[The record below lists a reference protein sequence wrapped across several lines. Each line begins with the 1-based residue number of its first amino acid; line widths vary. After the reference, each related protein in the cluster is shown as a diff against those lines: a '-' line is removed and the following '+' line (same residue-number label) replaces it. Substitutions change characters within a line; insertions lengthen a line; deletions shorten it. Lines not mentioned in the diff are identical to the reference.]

1 MKARVATS
9 IALAFGLTLGMSGCT
24 LITSQDT
31 VGMQQSSY
39 GVSGSVGKIDVRD
52 AVIIATNNGNR
63 GNLVATFINNDDKAH
78 YLEVKQGS
86 NDEHVAIPAMGVK
99 KIGAKGGTRVELTD
113 LGARPGALTH
123 VYFTYAGATGLQLN
137 VPLLATSYPGF
148 QNYTP

>member
-1 MKARVATS
+1 MKARVTTS
-9 IALAFGLTLGMSGCT
+9 IALAFGLTMGMSGCT

-78 YLEVKQGS
+78 YLEVQHGS
-86 NDEHVAIPAMGVK
+86 TNKFVAIPAMGVK
-99 KIGAKGGTRVELTD
+99 KIGARGGTRVEFNN
-113 LGARPGALTH
+113 LGARPGTLTN
-123 VYFTYAGATGLQLN
+123 VYFTYAGASGLQLR
-137 VPLLATSYPGF
+137 VPVLATTFPGF